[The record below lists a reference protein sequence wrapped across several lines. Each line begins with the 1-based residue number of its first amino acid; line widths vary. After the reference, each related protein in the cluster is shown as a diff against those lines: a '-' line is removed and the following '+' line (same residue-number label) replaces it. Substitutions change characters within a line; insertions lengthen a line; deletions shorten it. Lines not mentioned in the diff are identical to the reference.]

1 LVNETDAARTRAI
14 GYNDGVAGRGEV
26 KVSRLR
32 ARGSTSAAHHEEQKA
47 GPSDRLMLA
56 GAAGAGLWVL
66 TWLTVQLHAAFSW
79 ALPLV
84 PGFR

>member
-1 LVNETDAARTRAI
+1 MNETTATRTRAI
-14 GYNDGVAGRGEV
+14 GYNGGVAGQGEV
-26 KVSRLR
+26 EVSRLR
-32 ARGSTSAAHHEEQKA
+32 ARDGGPVAHDEERIA

-66 TWLTVQLHAAFSW
+66 TWLTVQLHTAFSW

>member
-1 LVNETDAARTRAI
+1 
-14 GYNDGVAGRGEV
+14 
-26 KVSRLR
+26 
-32 ARGSTSAAHHEEQKA
+32 
-47 GPSDRLMLA
+47 MLA

-66 TWLTVQLHAAFSW
+66 TWLTVQLHTAFSW